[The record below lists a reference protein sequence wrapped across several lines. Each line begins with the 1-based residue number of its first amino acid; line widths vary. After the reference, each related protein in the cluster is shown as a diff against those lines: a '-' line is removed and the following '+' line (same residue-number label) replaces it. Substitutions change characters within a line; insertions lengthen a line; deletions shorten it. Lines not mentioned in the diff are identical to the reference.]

1 MVQVRYTAMI
11 RQPSP
16 GKYVATAP
24 AAPGCRG
31 EGRTQREALDR
42 LISAIEEW
50 LQSTEIAIIEVRTS
64 PTVLDAPQN
73 PWLESAGSFA
83 NDPTLN
89 TLLANIYAARDAERP
104 SA

>member
-1 MVQVRYTAMI
+1 MRYTAMI

-42 LISAIEEW
+42 LIFAIEEW
-50 LQSTEIAIIEVRTS
+50 LQSTEIAIVEVSTS
-64 PTVLDAPQN
+64 PTLLDAPQN

-83 NDPTLN
+83 GDPTLDA
-89 TLLANIYAARDAERP
+89 LLADIYAARDAERP
-104 SA
+104 PA